1 VSEQRGKT
9 LIRTLICEDVRLLR
23 AGLVALLS
31 RPTDIEV
38 IAQLQSSDLI
48 EPVARVMRPDVVV
61 IDIDMSGSQAA
72 LARLREALPTCRIMA
87 LFDRIGHGV
96 ELRWAAR
103 VAQGI
108 LRKTAPPDLIITAV
122 RRVAGG
128 QRVIDPTLNHQSSR
142 IAGNP
147 LTQRETD
154 VLRIAAEGVS
164 TAEIAERLGLSP
176 GTVRNHIS
184 SAISKTGTRNRLD
197 AIRIALEEGWLL
209 PSAPP
214 I

>member
-1 VSEQRGKT
+1 

-48 EPVARVMRPDVVV
+48 EPVARVLQPHVAV

-72 LARLREALPTCRIMA
+72 LLRLRDALPDCHIVA
-87 LFDRIGHGV
+87 LSDRLGQST
-96 ELRWAAR
+96 ELRGETPFAR
-103 VAQGI
+103 VFI
-108 LRKTAPPDLIITAV
+108 RKSAPPDLILTAL

-128 QRVIDPTLNHQSSR
+128 QRVVDPALNYASSR
-142 IAGNP
+142 MAGNP
-147 LTQRETD
+147 LTPREAD

-164 TAEIAERLGLSP
+164 TAEIAGRLGLSP

-184 SAISKTGTRNRLD
+184 SAISKTGTRNRVD
-197 AIRIALEEGWLL
+197 AIRIANEEGWLL

>member
-1 VSEQRGKT
+1 
-9 LIRTLICEDVRLLR
+9 
-23 AGLVALLS
+23 LVALLS

-48 EPVARVMRPDVVV
+48 EPVARVLQPDVAV

-72 LARLREALPTCRIMA
+72 LLRLREGLPDCHTLALSD
-87 LFDRIGHGV
+87 LVGHRTP
-96 ELRWAAR
+96 LRAVTHFAH
-103 VAQGI
+103 GI
-108 LRKTAPPDLIITAV
+108 IRKTAPPDLILTAL

-128 QRVIDPTLNHQSSR
+128 HKVVDPALHDASSR
-142 IAGNP
+142 MAGNP
-147 LTQRETD
+147 LTPREAD

-164 TAEIAERLGLSP
+164 TAEIAGRLGLSP

-184 SAISKTGTRNRLD
+184 SAISKTGTRNRSD
-197 AIRIALEEGWLL
+197 AIRIAHQEGWLL

>member
-1 VSEQRGKT
+1 M
-9 LIRTLICEDVRLLR
+9 IRTLICEDVRLLH

-48 EPVARVMRPDVVV
+48 EPVARVLRPDVAV

-72 LARLREALPTCRIMA
+72 LARMRDALPGCHIMA
-87 LFDRIGHGV
+87 LSDRLGHSS
-96 ELRWAAR
+96 ELRAATR
-103 VAQGI
+103 FAQGI
-108 LRKTAPPDLIITAV
+108 IRKTAPADLILTGL

-128 QRVIDPTLNHQSSR
+128 QRVVDPTLHHAASR
-142 IAGNP
+142 MAGNP
-147 LTQRETD
+147 LTPREAD
-154 VLRIAAEGVS
+154 VLRIAAEGYS
-164 TAEIAERLGLSP
+164 TAEIAGRLGLSP

-184 SAISKTGTRNRLD
+184 SAISKTGTRNRID
-197 AIRIALEEGWLL
+197 AIRIAHEEGWLF
-209 PSAPP
+209 SAPP

>member
-1 VSEQRGKT
+1 

-48 EPVARVMRPDVVV
+48 EPVARVLQPDVAV

-72 LARLREALPTCRIMA
+72 LSRLRDALPNCHTLA
-87 LFDRIGHGV
+87 LSDRLATST
-96 ELRWAAR
+96 ELRIAAR
-103 VAQGI
+103 FAQGI
-108 LRKTAPPDLIITAV
+108 IRKTAPPDLILTAL
-122 RRVAGG
+122 RRVASG
-128 QRVIDPTLNHQSSR
+128 QRVVDPTLHGASPGM
-142 IAGNP
+142 AGNP
-147 LTQRETD
+147 LTPREAD

-164 TAEIAERLGLSP
+164 TAEIARRLGLSP

-184 SAISKTGTRNRLD
+184 SAISKTGTRNRID
-197 AIRIALEEGWLL
+197 AIRIAYEEGWLL
-209 PSAPP
+209 PSHHQSS
-214 I
+214 

>member
-1 VSEQRGKT
+1 M
-9 LIRTLICEDVRLLR
+9 IRTLICEDVRLLR

-38 IAQLQSSDLI
+38 IAQLQSSDLV
-48 EPVARVMRPDVVV
+48 EPVARVLQPDVAV
-61 IDIDMSGSQAA
+61 IDIDMPGSQAA
-72 LARLREALPTCRIMA
+72 LRRLRDALPHCRIMA
-87 LFDRIGHGV
+87 LSDRLGHST
-96 ELRWAAR
+96 EMNTASNF
-103 VAQGI
+103 AQGI
-108 LRKTAPPDLIITAV
+108 IRKTAPPDLILTAL

-128 QRVIDPTLNHQSSR
+128 HRMLDPALRHASSKM
-142 IAGNP
+142 AGSP
-147 LTQRETD
+147 LTPREAD

-164 TAEIAERLGLSP
+164 TAEIAGRLGLSP

-184 SAISKTGTRNRLD
+184 SAISKTGTRNRID
-197 AIRIALEEGWLL
+197 AIRIAHEEGWLM

>member
-1 VSEQRGKT
+1 

-48 EPVARVMRPDVVV
+48 EPVARVLQPDVAV

-72 LARLREALPTCRIMA
+72 LLRLRDALPDCHIMA
-87 LFDRIGHGV
+87 LSDRLEHST
-96 ELRWAAR
+96 ELRTATR
-103 VAQGI
+103 FVLGI
-108 LRKTAPPDLIITAV
+108 IRKTAPPDLILTAL

-128 QRVIDPTLNHQSSR
+128 RRVVDPTLHHTLSR
-142 IAGNP
+142 RAGNL
-147 LTQRETD
+147 LTPREAD

-184 SAISKTGTRNRLD
+184 SAISKTGTRNRID
-197 AIRIALEEGWLL
+197 AIRIAHEEGWL
-209 PSAPP
+209 PSTPP

>member
-1 VSEQRGKT
+1 M
-9 LIRTLICEDVRLLR
+9 IRTLICEDVRLLR

-48 EPVARVMRPDVVV
+48 EPVARVLQPDVAV
-61 IDIDMSGSQAA
+61 IDVDMPGSQSA
-72 LARLREALPTCRIMA
+72 LTRLRESLPNCHIMA
-87 LFDRIGHGV
+87 LFDRIGHMA
-96 ELRWAAR
+96 ELRS
-103 VAQGI
+103 VAGFAHGLI
-108 LRKTAPPDLIITAV
+108 RKTAPPDLIITAL

-128 QRVIDPTLNHQSSR
+128 QRVVDPTLSHSLS
-142 IAGNP
+142 GVPGSP
-147 LTQRETD
+147 LTPRETD

-164 TAEIAERLGLSP
+164 TAEIAGRLGLSP

-184 SAISKTGTRNRLD
+184 SAISKTGTRNRID
-197 AIRIALEEGWLL
+197 AIRIAHKEGWLL

>member
-1 VSEQRGKT
+1 

-23 AGLVALLS
+23 AGLVALLA

-48 EPVARVMRPDVVV
+48 EPVARVLQPDVAV

-72 LARLREALPTCRIMA
+72 LLRLRDALPGCHTLA
-87 LFDRIGHGV
+87 LSDRLGHSPQP
-96 ELRWAAR
+96 RTAAGF
-103 VAQGI
+103 AHGI
-108 LRKTAPPDLIITAV
+108 IRKTAPPDFILTAL
-122 RRVAGG
+122 RRVADG
-128 QRVIDPTLNHQSSR
+128 QKVVDPALHAASAR
-142 IAGNP
+142 MAGNP
-147 LTQRETD
+147 LTPREAD

-164 TAEIAERLGLSP
+164 TAEIAGRLGLSR

-184 SAISKTGTRNRLD
+184 SAIAKTGTRNRLD
-197 AIRIALEEGWLL
+197 AIRIAHKEGWLL

-214 I
+214 T

>member
-1 VSEQRGKT
+1 

-23 AGLVALLS
+23 AGLIALLS

-38 IAQLQSSDLI
+38 IAQLQSSDLV
-48 EPVARVMRPDVVV
+48 EPVARVLRPDVAV
-61 IDIDMSGSQAA
+61 IDIDMPGSLAA
-72 LARLREALPTCRIMA
+72 MARLRDTLPTCRIMA
-87 LFDRIGHGV
+87 LFDRIGHST
-96 ELRWAAR
+96 ELRSAAR
-103 VAQGI
+103 LTSGI
-108 LRKTAPPDLIITAV
+108 VRKTAPPDLIITAL
-122 RRVAGG
+122 RRVAVG
-128 QRVIDPTLNHQSSR
+128 QRVVDPTLNHNSVHVT
-142 IAGNP
+142 GNP
-147 LTQRETD
+147 LTPREAD

-164 TAEIAERLGLSP
+164 TMEIAERLGLSP

-197 AIRIALEEGWLL
+197 AIRIAHEEGWLL

>member
-1 VSEQRGKT
+1 M
-9 LIRTLICEDVRLLR
+9 IRTLICEDMRLLR

-48 EPVARVMRPDVVV
+48 EPVARVLQPDVAV
-61 IDIDMSGSQAA
+61 IDIDMPGSHAA
-72 LARLREALPTCRIMA
+72 LRRLRDGLPNCNIVALS
-87 LFDRIGHGV
+87 DRLGHST
-96 ELRWAAR
+96 ELRAAIGF
-103 VAQGI
+103 AQGI
-108 LRKTAPPDLIITAV
+108 IRKTAPPDLILTAL
-122 RRVAGG
+122 RRVASG
-128 QRVIDPTLNHQSSR
+128 QRVVDPALHHASSR
-142 IAGNP
+142 MVGNP
-147 LTQRETD
+147 LTPREAD

-164 TAEIAERLGLSP
+164 TAEIAGRLGLSP

-184 SAISKTGTRNRLD
+184 SVISKTGTRNRID
-197 AIRIALEEGWLL
+197 AIRIARKEGWLL

>member
-1 VSEQRGKT
+1 

-48 EPVARVMRPDVVV
+48 EPVARVLRPDVAV
-61 IDIDMSGSQAA
+61 IDIDMSGSRTA
-72 LARLREALPTCRIMA
+72 LARLREALPTCHIMV
-87 LFDRIGHGV
+87 LFDRIGHSA
-96 ELRWAAR
+96 ELRSAAR
-103 VAQGI
+103 FAQGLI
-108 LRKTAPPDLIITAV
+108 RKTAPPDHIITAL

-128 QRVIDPTLNHQSSR
+128 QRVVDPTLDHESSR
-142 IAGNP
+142 VTGSP
-147 LTQRETD
+147 LTPREAD
-154 VLRIAAEGVS
+154 VLQVAAEGVS

-197 AIRIALEEGWLL
+197 AIRIAYEEGWLL
-209 PSAPP
+209 PWAPP